1 MAVQRGDY
9 TQKFKTRPRAKSSVE
24 RYRAAESAHRA
35 GRLQRLLNV
44 DRIRMSRCS
53 SKHYIW
59 GTISRMIF

>member
-53 SKHYIW
+53 SKHYIL